1 MTTRRALLVCGMT
14 GALLCA
20 GRAGLAQAPGKVY
33 RIGWLSSGPYAGTPL
48 RDAFNQGMR
57 ELGWVEG
64 RHYMIDNLYT
74 EGRNERLPALAAEL
88 VQRKVDLLVGAG
100 SPPTTALK
108 NATATIPILFFYAGD
123 PVGSGFVES
132 LARPG
137 GNVTGLGGLGPGMHT
152 KQLELLREVVPKASR
167 IAMLHNP
174 AFSLHALNRAEVEPA
189 ARSLG
194 ITLRPIE
201 LRSPDDIDPAF
212 ATLAREPVDALQI
225 FGQPFL
231 FAQGA
236 RVAKLAIEQRLPAI
250 IPFQEVAR
258 DGILMSYGSKLI
270 DDIRRLPYFVDR
282 ILKGAKPAELPVEQ
296 PSRFYLTVNQETAKA
311 LGLTIPQ
318 SVLLRADE
326 VIQ

>member
-1 MTTRRALLVCGMT
+1 MIARRTLICAMS
-14 GALLCA
+14 GALVA
-20 GRAGLAQAPGKVY
+20 AGLAVCAQTPGKVY
-33 RIGWLSSGPYAGTPL
+33 RIGWLSSNPYAGTPL
-48 RDAFNQGMR
+48 LDAFNQGMR
-57 ELGWVEG
+57 ELGWIEG
-64 RHYMIDNLYT
+64 RHYTIDNLYM

-88 VQRKVDLLVGAG
+88 VQRKVDLLVGSG
-100 SPPTTALK
+100 SPQTTALK
-108 NATATIPILFFYAGD
+108 NATATIPILFFYVGD
-123 PVGSGFVES
+123 PVGSGFVAS

-137 GNVTGLGGLGPGMHT
+137 GNVTGLGGLGPGVHA

-194 ITLRPIE
+194 VTLRPIE
-201 LRSPDDIDPAF
+201 LRSPDDIDAAF
-212 ATLAREPVDALQI
+212 ATLGREPADALLI

-231 FAQGA
+231 FTHGA

-258 DGILMSYGSKLI
+258 DGILMSYGWKLI

-282 ILKGAKPAELPVEQ
+282 ILKGAKPADLPVVQ
-296 PSRFYLTVNQETAKA
+296 PSRFYLTVNQKTAKA
-311 LGLTIPQ
+311 LGITIPQ

-326 VIQ
+326 VIE